1 MVKKI
6 LFTRLKNIRKK
17 LILAEAADHT
27 EIIHLTIAQVCVFP
41 KRKKHQKSFL
51 LPKKGGI
58 FRFFSYDI

>member
-6 LFTRLKNIRKK
+6 LFARLKNIRKK

-41 KRKKHQKSFL
+41 KRKKT
-51 LPKKGGI
+51 PKK
-58 FRFFSYDI
+58 FLTSEKRRHFSFFFL